1 MSQESSAST
10 VPYELSQSTD
20 QTFVDDLNA
29 VNDLYFNSNYTF
41 IENESVN
48 NPHDIDVLSYSSDN
62 DSVNYESDVDDV
74 VQDFG
79 DLSQRVDIIDI
90 KRDVDIKEDD
100 KISKFKL
107 ETCNC
112 KEFYKGTPC
121 STMIDFDDVVQFRQ
135 YCQELD
141 RGELDLVIKA
151 ELFAH
156 RSSGPNTSSNK
167 HKIQERSRPS
177 QQYFFK
183 GFRICRATFCFA
195 HDIAKQKLHAIAQ
208 SLDKDGLKP
217 RVHGLSG
224 KLPSNSLTFED
235 KESVLNFLKQYAS
248 DNALPLPGRLPNFKN
263 YQVLLLPS
271 DKSQSE
277 IHQTYL
283 KAAAESGL
291 KAISLST
298 FSRLWKMLCSNI
310 VLSKPNTDLCQ
321 ECQKLSYK
329 ISNSGNMEEDDK
341 LILIDTYTKH
351 VEKARAERQFYR
363 EECLVCKEFCQQ
375 NNVVE
380 GV

>member
-156 RSSGPNTSSNK
+156 RSSGPK
-167 HKIQERSRPS
+167 
-177 QQYFFK
+177 
-183 GFRICRATFCFA
+183 
-195 HDIAKQKLHAIAQ
+195 
-208 SLDKDGLKP
+208 
-217 RVHGLSG
+217 
-224 KLPSNSLTFED
+224 
-235 KESVLNFLKQYAS
+235 
-248 DNALPLPGRLPNFKN
+248 
-263 YQVLLLPS
+263 
-271 DKSQSE
+271 
-277 IHQTYL
+277 
-283 KAAAESGL
+283 
-291 KAISLST
+291 
-298 FSRLWKMLCSNI
+298 
-310 VLSKPNTDLCQ
+310 
-321 ECQKLSYK
+321 
-329 ISNSGNMEEDDK
+329 
-341 LILIDTYTKH
+341 
-351 VEKARAERQFYR
+351 
-363 EECLVCKEFCQQ
+363 
-375 NNVVE
+375 
-380 GV
+380 